1 MTIQDVVEQ
10 IDEQIEQLTDSR
22 NELLTSGINKPDSVL
37 LLIRYD
43 AIRTDLGDLQYPLW
57 IGSEDKFQERV
68 ADLRTV
74 INSRLQVRRRKFNS
88 RRSKANR
95 YWLKTEFR
103 RRHYLCWVVNM
114 LADTKSDGP
123 PSAVKPDYNRLLIK

>member
-1 MTIQDVVEQ
+1 MTIQDVIEQ
-10 IDEQIEQLTDSR
+10 IDEQIEQLTDD
-22 NELLTSGINKPDSVL
+22 INNTDSSL